1 MRKRRIKGRSS
12 KPSNRTTRYLL
23 HTTSE
28 AQGFTL
34 IELLVVI
41 SVIGILAGIAII
53 SFSGAQ
59 KQARD
64 SQRKSDLRQ
73 YQNALEI
80 FANKNNGNYPSKTDM
95 VDLSSTI
102 CSDISLEDCPEDPR
116 NEEDEIYTYRY
127 QSDADGLNY
136 VLWTAIENVSKPT
149 YWVVCSQGRNGTTTE
164 TNLPPTDGE
173 CPL

>member
-1 MRKRRIKGRSS
+1 MKSRQGKFV
-12 KPSNRTTRYLL
+12 L
-23 HTTSE
+23 
-28 AQGFTL
+28 GFTL

-41 SVIGILAGIAII
+41 SVIGILAAIAII

-80 FANKNNGNYPSKTDM
+80 FANKNNGNFPSRTDAAG
-95 VDLSSTI
+95 VSLSSTI
-102 CSDISLEDCPEDPR
+102 CSDISLDGCPEDPR
-116 NEEDEIYTYRY
+116 NDEDEIFTYKY
-127 QSDADGLNY
+127 QSDGSGSGTADGLNY
-136 VLWTAIENVSKPT
+136 VIWTAIENVSGTT
-149 YWVVCSQGRNGTTTE
+149 YWVVCSQGRNGTTKTD
-164 TNLPPTDGE
+164 LPPTDGV